1 MKKILPII
9 IILCLS
15 SSAMAWPW
23 NKKEKKEVVTT
34 KPVATVVV
42 QKNNKTSIQEA
53 REIIKELNSELKS
66 AKSEN
71 ARLKNN
77 LANAN
82 TKVAEAVNNVS
93 VVQKQADALKDW
105 GVQQQQEAFKWFEK
119 YTDTVKRYH
128 RLKLIAALIAAAGGV
143 LLGLQFMAFVPPP
156 YNLLIPIGGAGLF
169 ATLIWMFL

>member
-1 MKKILPII
+1 MKKLLPII
-9 IILCLS
+9 ILLCLA

-34 KPVATVVV
+34 KPVATKVV
-42 QKNNKTSIQEA
+42 QTNVQEA
-53 REIIKELNSELKS
+53 QQLIKELNSELKS

-71 ARLKNN
+71 AKLKNN

-93 VVQKQADALKDW
+93 IVQKQADALKDW

-128 RLKLIAALIAAAGGV
+128 RLKWIAALIGAAGGV

>member
-1 MKKILPII
+1 MKKLLPII

-23 NKKEKKEVVTT
+23 NKKEKVVTT
-34 KPVATVVV
+34 KPVATKVV
-42 QKNNKTSIQEA
+42 QTNNKTSIQEA
-53 REIIKELNSELKS
+53 QEIIKELGSELKS

-77 LANAN
+77 LVSAN

-105 GVQQQQEAFKWFEK
+105 GLQQQQEAFKWFEK
-119 YTDTVKRYH
+119 YNDTIKRYH
-128 RLKLIAALIAAAGGV
+128 RLKLIAALIAAAAGV
-143 LLGLQFMAFVPPP
+143 LLGLQFMAFIPPP
-156 YNLLIPIGGAGLF
+156 YNLLVPIGGAGLF

>member
-1 MKKILPII
+1 MKKLLPII
-9 IILCLS
+9 IILCLA

-34 KPVATVVV
+34 KPVATKVVC
-42 QKNNKTSIQEA
+42 KTNVQEA
-53 REIIKELNSELKS
+53 QQLIKELNSELKS

-71 ARLKNN
+71 AKLKNN

-93 VVQKQADALKDW
+93 IVQKQADALKDW

-128 RLKLIAALIAAAGGV
+128 RLKWIAALIGAAGGV
-143 LLGLQFMAFVPPP
+143 LLGLQFMAFIPPP
-156 YNLLIPIGGAGLF
+156 YNLLVPIGGAGLF

>member
-1 MKKILPII
+1 MKKLLPII
-9 IILCLS
+9 IILGLA

-42 QKNNKTSIQEA
+42 QKNNKTNIQEA
-53 REIIKELNSELKS
+53 QEIIKELNSELKS

-71 ARLKNN
+71 VKLKSN

-128 RLKLIAALIAAAGGV
+128 RLKWIAALIGAAGGV
-143 LLGLQFMAFVPPP
+143 LLGLQFMAFIPPP

-169 ATLIWMFL
+169 ATLVWLFL

>member
-1 MKKILPII
+1 MKKLLPII
-9 IILCLS
+9 IILCLA
-15 SSAMAWPW
+15 SSALAWPW

-34 KPVATVVV
+34 KPVATKVV
-42 QKNNKTSIQEA
+42 QTNSKTSVQEA
-53 REIIKELNSELKS
+53 QEIIKELSSELKS

-77 LANAN
+77 LVNAN
-82 TKVAEAVNNVS
+82 SKIAEAVNNVS

-105 GVQQQQEAFKWFEK
+105 GVEQQQEAFKWFEK

-128 RLKLIAALIAAAGGV
+128 RLKWIAALIGAAGGV
-143 LLGLQFMAFVPPP
+143 LLGLQFMAFIPPP
-156 YNLLIPIGGAGLF
+156 YNLLVPIGGAGLF

>member
-1 MKKILPII
+1 MKKLLPII
-9 IILCLS
+9 IILCLA
-15 SSAMAWPW
+15 SSALAWPW

-42 QKNNKTSIQEA
+42 QTNNKTSIQEA
-53 REIIKELNSELKS
+53 QEIIKELGSELKS

-71 ARLKNN
+71 AKLKNN

-82 TKVAEAVNNVS
+82 KKVAEAVNNVS
-93 VVQKQADALKDW
+93 IVQKQADALKEW
-105 GVQQQQEAFKWFEK
+105 GVQKQEEAFQWFEK
-119 YTDTVKRYH
+119 YNDTIKRYH

-156 YNLLIPIGGAGLF
+156 YNLLVPIGGAGLF

>member
-1 MKKILPII
+1 MKKLLPII
-9 IILCLS
+9 IILCLA

-34 KPVATVVV
+34 GPVATKVV
-42 QKNNKTSIQEA
+42 QTIGKTNVQEA
-53 REIIKELNSELKS
+53 QQLIKELNSELKS

-71 ARLKNN
+71 AKLKNN

-93 VVQKQADALKDW
+93 IVQKQADALKDW

-128 RLKLIAALIAAAGGV
+128 RLKWIAALIGAAGGV

>member
-1 MKKILPII
+1 MKKLLPII
-9 IILCLS
+9 IILCLA

-34 KPVATVVV
+34 KPVATKVV
-42 QKNNKTSIQEA
+42 QTNVQEA
-53 REIIKELNSELKS
+53 QQLIKELNSELKS

-71 ARLKNN
+71 AKLKNN

-93 VVQKQADALKDW
+93 IVQKQADALKDW

-128 RLKLIAALIAAAGGV
+128 RLKWIAALIGAAGGV
-143 LLGLQFMAFVPPP
+143 LLGLQFMAFIPPP